1 MPSDQ
6 NLVERIREHDAH
18 AFEILFDRYTEMI
31 RRHLIRIVRTEAV
44 TQDLV
49 QEVFL
54 RVWTHAEQW
63 DGRGSFKAW
72 LYRIATNLALNYLR
86 TVNRRREQSLEIVD
100 QWYEEEEG
108 DSTPAWLVDASA
120 LGPDA
125 SLELAEQQALFRR
138 LIETLPQEKREV
150 FRLVHEMEMSMR
162 DVADELGLP
171 EGTVK
176 SRLFYAKKQL
186 ARTWQDLE
194 I

>member
-108 DSTPAWLVDASA
+108 DSTPAWLVPRPWDQTPAWNWPSSKPCS
-120 LGPDA
+120 G
-125 SLELAEQQALFRR
+125 
-138 LIETLPQEKREV
+138 
-150 FRLVHEMEMSMR
+150 
-162 DVADELGLP
+162 G
-171 EGTVK
+171 
-176 SRLFYAKKQL
+176 
-186 ARTWQDLE
+186 
-194 I
+194 